1 MPMSLP
7 LMALSLLDIRQEE
20 LMKIDPNMI
29 IGSVAGKTSGTRQI
43 TGDRGAFE
51 DILNEVGKTGAK
63 GTQNVQASYPVDQLN
78 PQKINALNLS
88 EQALDMLDAYSKGL
102 ADPKLSL
109 KALAPMVDDLGQMH
123 QTVLNAGSFL
133 SDDDPL
139 KGIMND
145 VASTLNSEVMR
156 FRRGDLIG

>member
-7 LMALSLLDIRQEE
+7 EMALSLLDIRQEE
-20 LMKIDPNMI
+20 LMKIDPNMV
-29 IGSVAGKTSGTRQI
+29 IGSVTGKVSGIKQAAGDG
-43 TGDRGAFE
+43 GAFE
-51 DILNEVGKTGAK
+51 DILNEVGKTAVK
-63 GTQNVQASYPVDQLN
+63 EAQNVQASYPVDQLN
-78 PQKINALNLS
+78 PQKINALSMS

-109 KALAPMVDDLGQMH
+109 KALAPMVDDLSQMRSS
-123 QTVLNAGSFL
+123 VLNAGSFL

-156 FRRGDLIG
+156 FRRGDLAG